1 MGLDGPIFV
10 SPPETSCALMDPFF
24 ASPPETSCFLLDPKT
39 SCLLMDPLSHVLRWT
54 HFLFPL
60 IKPHVFWW
68 TLPLLKPHVFWWTQ
82 KTHVFW
88 WTHFFSLLL
97 KPHVFWWTQKPH
109 VFWWTLNLMS
119 FDGPSKDM
127 STKKKVIFL
136 LRQFSIYFC
145 ENFMDWVSRI
155 DWCEGHW
162 HGSTYMVVR
171 LSGISPNTA

>member
-60 IKPHVFWW
+60 LKPHVFWW

-97 KPHVFWWTQKPH
+97 KPHVFWWTQKPY
-109 VFWWTLNLMS
+109 VFWWTLDLMS
-119 FDGPSKDM
+119 FNGPFGSIKRHERP
-127 STKKKVIFL
+127 IFTPNL
-136 LRQFSIYFC
+136 VWDVAGGTAITAIITLGANKISITSDVPF
-145 ENFMDWVSRI
+145 I
-155 DWCEGHW
+155 AK
-162 HGSTYMVVR
+162 T
-171 LSGISPNTA
+171 